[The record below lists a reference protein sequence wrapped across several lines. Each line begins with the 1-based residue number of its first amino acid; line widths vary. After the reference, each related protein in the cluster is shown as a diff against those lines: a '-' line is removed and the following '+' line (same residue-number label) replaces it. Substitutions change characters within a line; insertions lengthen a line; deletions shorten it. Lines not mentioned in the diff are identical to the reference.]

1 MYYMYILLPCCAARC
16 RTSQATR
23 RQSSASARGLGSQST
38 PLMAGPRARSSRHG
52 VLSISVGIQ
61 YLSLR
66 KVPEGRLMRRWKRMR
81 KMLSHTGARR
91 WYVQPA
97 NVPAQPRAAQPS
109 QTLLLYSRSIALL
122 LSSCGFVAC
131 GYPFCAALPW
141 DGMICFVCCCAVCA
155 LCMHCRGCSA
165 AGWWR
170 MPMLLRRSVRLRRH
184 HPNNDI

>member
-1 MYYMYILLPCCAARC
+1 MYILLPCCAARC

-52 VLSISVGIQ
+52 VLSISVGTQ

-141 DGMICFVCCCAVCA
+141 DDMRCVCAVYV
-155 LCMHCRGCSA
+155 L
-165 AGWWR
+165 
-170 MPMLLRRSVRLRRH
+170 
-184 HPNNDI
+184 